1 LSTTSCAFLTVSLDK
16 RFNFSFLNLTTQLHV
31 ELCLVREHFAEFVR
45 TELKPGTLLIT
56 CGLPGTWKTE
66 TSEEISKIK
75 GYPIL
80 RSDLIRLEVLKNE
93 DVFDEKVA
101 SNMSK
106 RLSVYD
112 ELFRQAEN
120 LVQKSKEGVILDATF
135 VTQELRRRA
144 AEIAAK
150 HNMIFVILQTH
161 CSEEVSIA
169 RILRRTKENYESNA
183 LTKEAYLN
191 NKKKFEPVDL
201 GDLKKGHPQLKI
213 VHLTVDTEHDPPEDW
228 YVIGMEKK

>member
-1 LSTTSCAFLTVSLDK
+1 M
-16 RFNFSFLNLTTQLHV
+16 RG
-31 ELCLVREHFAEFVR
+31 VRLREPFVEFVK
-45 TELKPGTLLIT
+45 TELGSGFLLIT

-80 RSDLIRLEVLKNE
+80 RSDLIRLEVLTNE
-93 DVFDEKVA
+93 NVFDEKVA

-112 ELFRQAEN
+112 ELFRRAED
-120 LVQKSKEGVILDATF
+120 LVQKSRGGVILDATF
-135 VTQELRRRA
+135 VTHELRRRA

-150 HNMIFVILQTH
+150 HNLTFVILQTH
-161 CSEEVSIA
+161 CSEEASIK
-169 RILRRTKENYESNA
+169 RITRRTRENYESNA
-183 LTKEAYLN
+183 LTPDAYYN

-201 GDLKKGHPQLKI
+201 DNLKKSYPHLRI
-213 VHLTVDTEHDPPEDW
+213 VHLTVDTEHDAPEDW
-228 YVIGMEKK
+228 FIIDVEKR